1 MNPNLEMTFWT
12 GGVFAATT
20 MIALIVMQAIG
31 FWWNGRTAQKDIA
44 TISNAPQRDCATH
57 TIPRANE
64 GTNRWAIYSFLAISG
79 MAFVFLIVKDTGHVL
94 LSVLGILAVA
104 PYVYLEK
111 KHAERTTWLT
121 RSSVARGLDE
131 MQALAT
137 SQNAAEILDAQP
149 WLERNLKRST
159 FFQQFDARLTQWIG
173 QGLAQRGS
181 KTDLENLARQ
191 MQSEDLFQFV
201 RRAYA
206 GGKDGDARR
215 VFLDAANA
223 VGERIYL
230 DAESVALRML
240 SQNSW
245 LWFALIAVLLAAVL
259 LALGW
264 NK

>member
-1 MNPNLEMTFWT
+1 MNPSLEMTFWT
-12 GGVFAATT
+12 GGIFAATT

-31 FWWNGRTAQKDIA
+31 WWWHGRTAQKDIA

-57 TIPRANE
+57 TTPRANE
-64 GTNRWAIYSFLAISG
+64 GTNRWGTYALVALAG
-79 MAFVFLIVKDTGHVL
+79 MALVFLLVRDTAYAP

-104 PYVYLEK
+104 PHVYLEK
-111 KHAERTTWLT
+111 KRAERTTWLT

-137 SQNAAEILDAQP
+137 SHSAAEILDAQP
-149 WLERNLKRST
+149 WLERNLKRSS
-159 FFQQFDARLTQWIG
+159 FFQQFEARLAEWIG

-201 RRAYA
+201 RRAYIS
-206 GGKDGDARR
+206 GEDGDARR

-240 SQNSW
+240 SQNTW
-245 LWFALIAVLLAAVL
+245 LWFGLIAVLLAAVL
-259 LALGW
+259 LALGS